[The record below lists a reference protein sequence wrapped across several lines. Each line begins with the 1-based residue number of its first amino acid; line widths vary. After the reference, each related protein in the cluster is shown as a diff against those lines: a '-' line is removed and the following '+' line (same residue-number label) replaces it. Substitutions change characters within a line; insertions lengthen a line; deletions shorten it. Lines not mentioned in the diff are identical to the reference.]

1 MAHLEDWILLTQT
14 QGYDE
19 NSGWRIQGGRSQ
31 IMKNFVIHAEFA
43 FHVSAMRRT
52 FEPDQAVHKDF

>member
-14 QGYDE
+14 QGHDE

-31 IMKNFVIHAEFA
+31 IIIHATFA
-43 FHVSAMRRT
+43 FYVSAMRRAC
-52 FEPDQAVHKDF
+52 EPDQAVHKDF